1 MHILEG
7 DDDVVEPRASFGRNG
22 SSLSCAVPFSPLLLL
37 NTLSRKSFSYNRLP
51 QEPLKLTVLKLDGSS
66 FATVAELKQAVEA
79 SFSYLPKTGLGKVS
93 WSHVWGH
100 FCLCYDGQKLLT
112 DGDYIG
118 SYGIK
123 EGDQLQFIRHLSIKY
138 NMIKERPEKQVPD
151 IEESGI
157 SDACEEGEH
166 KIWDD
171 DNYDDQ
177 ENLTYEQDDDEGSD
191 IITHC
196 EYKLAHLLRGWFSY
210 RRLTGSHMRFEQK
223 SYSNSS
229 RFSN

>member
-1 MHILEG
+1 MLNQLQQN
-7 DDDVVEPRASFGRNG
+7 NG
-22 SSLSCAVPFSPLLLL
+22 SDNHQKKTITIPIAAKTNWK
-37 NTLSRKSFSYNRLP
+37 NTMLALGMFPRKALARRI
-51 QEPLKLTVLKLDGSS
+51 K
-66 FATVAELKQAVEA
+66 
-79 SFSYLPKTGLGKVS
+79 
-93 WSHVWGH
+93 SHVWGH

-112 DGDYIG
+112 DGDCIG

-123 EGDQLQFIRHLSIKY
+123 EGDQLQFIRHLSINY

-151 IEESGI
+151 IEESRI
-157 SDACEEGEH
+157 SDACKEGEQ

-177 ENLTYEQDDDEGSD
+177 ENLTYEQDDDGDSD

-229 RFSN
+229 RFSNVFGSFRNIVRLYSNKYNSRTETRKPE